1 MPTDNTIQ
9 ANPLTLPQTRLLQYR
24 ITLEL
29 TSPLAIG
36 SGASND
42 LFDTPCARDANGLPV
57 IPGTSLAGALRS
69 LWVIQF
75 GEACA
80 QQWFGMITPNSD
92 EGRRSRLLLTWAHV
106 HGADNKPVDGVVPA
120 ATIQDDP
127 VLRQL
132 VRLPHRDHVRLS
144 HRGGA
149 ADTAKY
155 DRSFVPAGCRFT
167 FDMRLFSDSNRIKQD
182 TKAIGKLLQ
191 ACWCNQLWLGGAK
204 AAGYG
209 RNKVVAIKEVILDL
223 TNNGARTAL
232 RRAREL
238 KAPLPEA
245 SESNGVQRRSIKPV
259 GEHLETRRVA
269 LPPVTLRPRD
279 TWRIGSGA
287 ESIARLQNPAR
298 DKKLADALPYTETRL
313 TWRAQQ
319 GQNANH
325 KLWVTEIVVPG
336 SAIRGALAHR
346 TAFHFNRLQLRWVRS
361 CATTTPPA
369 VELPPLPPAPLD
381 VIEVLFGSAKTRVPV
396 GGDVNALPAGQAG
409 AVFVEDTRIATNSL
423 KVVQLPHVRI
433 DRFTGGAFGGAL
445 FAEELLFQ
453 GDLSLQI
460 SIDKARFENLA
471 QTHGVDT
478 AATALMALDEA
489 LRDLCEQR
497 LPVGAGGAHG
507 HGYCTGTW
515 PAQMMPELKS
525 LERALLASNTEVTE
539 EATV

>member
-1 MPTDNTIQ
+1 MPTDNIIQ
-9 ANPLTLPQTRLLQYR
+9 ANPLNLPQTRLLQYR

-75 GEACA
+75 GEAGA

-92 EGRRSRLLLTWAHV
+92 EGRRSQLLLTWAHV

-120 ATIQDDP
+120 TIIQNDP

-167 FDMRLFSDSNRIKQD
+167 FDMRLFTNSNQINHDR
-182 TKAIGKLLQ
+182 KAIGKLLQ
-191 ACWCNQLWLGGAK
+191 ACWCSQLWLGGAK
-204 AAGYG
+204 AGGYG
-209 RNKVVAIKEVILDL
+209 RNKMVAIREVILDL
-223 TNNGARTAL
+223 TNKGARTAL
-232 RRAREL
+232 QRAREL
-238 KAPLPEA
+238 KTPLPEA
-245 SESNGVQRRSIKPV
+245 SESNGIQRRSIRQV
-259 GEHLETRRVA
+259 GEPLETRRVA

-287 ESIARLQNPAR
+287 ESIAKLQNTAHDR
-298 DKKLADALPYTETRL
+298 KLADALPYTETRQN
-313 TWRAQQ
+313 WPIQQ
-319 GQNANH
+319 GQHANQ

-336 SAIRGALAHR
+336 SAIRGTLAHR
-346 TAFHFNRLQLRWVRS
+346 TTFHFNRLQQRWATS
-361 CATTTPPA
+361 CATATPPA
-369 VELPPLPPAPLD
+369 VKTTFLSPALLD
-381 VIEVLFGSAKTRVPV
+381 VIEVLFGNAKIRVPV

-409 AVFVEDTRIATNSL
+409 AVFVEDIRIATESV

-453 GDLSLQI
+453 GDLSLQV
-460 SIDKARFENLA
+460 SIDKTQFENLA
-471 QTHGVDT
+471 QAHGVDT
-478 AATALMALDEA
+478 ATTALMALDEA
-489 LRDLCEQR
+489 LRDLCELR
-497 LPVGAGGAHG
+497 LPIGAGGAHG
-507 HGYCTGTW
+507 NGYCKGTW
-515 PAQMMPELKS
+515 PTAMAPELKR
-525 LERALLASNTEVTE
+525 LMEALPKPNTNATE
-539 EATV
+539 EASA